1 MDPVLT
7 LTDAPDA
14 AALAVIDDGLRAFNR
29 EAAGYVD
36 HRPLAVL
43 LGDPATGAVIGGLS
57 GRTSLGVLFIDLV
70 YLPAA
75 LRGRE
80 IGTRMIELAEAE
92 ARRRGCR
99 AGVLYTISFQAP
111 GFYERL
117 GWRVFGEIP
126 CDPPGVSRLFMT
138 KDFR

>member
-1 MDPVLT
+1 MEPVLT

-14 AALAVIDDGLRAFNR
+14 AALAAIDDGLRAFNR
-29 EAAGYVD
+29 EAAGHVD

-43 LGDPATGAVIGGLS
+43 LADPATGETIGGLS

-70 YLPAA
+70 FVPEA
-75 LRGRE
+75 LRGRDT
-80 IGTRMIELAEAE
+80 GTRMVELAEAE

-99 AGVLYTISFQAP
+99 AGVLYTLSFQAP

-117 GWRVFGEIP
+117 GWRAFGEIP
-126 CDPPGVSRLFMT
+126 SDPPGTSRLFMT
-138 KDFR
+138 KEFR

>member
-29 EAAGYVD
+29 AAAGYVD
-36 HRPLAVL
+36 HRPLAIL
-43 LGDPATGAVIGGLS
+43 LGDSVTGAVIGGLS